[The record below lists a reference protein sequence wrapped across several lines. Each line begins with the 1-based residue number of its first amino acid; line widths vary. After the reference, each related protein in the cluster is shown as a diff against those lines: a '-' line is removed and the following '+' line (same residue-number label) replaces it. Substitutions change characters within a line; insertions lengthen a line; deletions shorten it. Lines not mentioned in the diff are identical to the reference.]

1 MFLDPVTLF
10 NRFWNRLATS
20 LGDAVDGGLGCNTR
34 SDEQADRN
42 QRRTANSL
50 TAVNQHISTV
60 RQPFRQVG
68 Q

>member
-20 LGDAVDGGLGCNTR
+20 FGDAVDGGLERNTR

-42 QRRTANSL
+42 QPRTANSL
-50 TAVNQHISTV
+50 TAVNQNSTAV
-60 RQPFRQVG
+60 RQTFRQVG